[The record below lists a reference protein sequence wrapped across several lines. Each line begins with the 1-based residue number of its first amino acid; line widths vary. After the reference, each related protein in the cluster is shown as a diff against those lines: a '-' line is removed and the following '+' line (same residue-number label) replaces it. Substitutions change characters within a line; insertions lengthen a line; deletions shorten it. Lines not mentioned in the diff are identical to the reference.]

1 MTYIIYQILGVTM
14 DNQPYQMKLSE
25 LRALVSQELVNVSGE
40 LKDITKLIKS
50 YLDSPEPGTDKI
62 ISKNLFAT
70 ANRLELLNSN
80 LLVLNKRIELIVQN
94 YHGSKAENEAIAA
107 LQKDIP
113 INTNGISMIKDHYLE
128 LVNIYG
134 RTGKNTDK
142 FKNFDC
148 FKEEKHSL
156 GSLDTLD
163 ASEEEVE
170 TKKPSKPKK
179 RRWFCV

>member
-1 MTYIIYQILGVTM
+1 M

-25 LRALVSQELVNVSGE
+25 LRTLVSQELVNVSGE
-40 LKDITKLIKS
+40 LKDITQLIKE
-50 YLDSPEPGTDKI
+50 YLDKTNTSSDKI
-62 ISKNLFAT
+62 ISRNLLAT
-70 ANRLELLNSN
+70 GGRLDLLSAN

-94 YHGSKAENEAIAA
+94 YQGSKAENEAIAS

-113 INTNGISMIKDHYLE
+113 INTKGVSMIKDHYLQ

-148 FKEEKHSL
+148 FKEDKHSL

-170 TKKPSKPKK
+170 SKKPSKPKK